1 MTIFA
6 LSSGPGISGVAI
18 VRISGPKAS
27 EVIRLLTGKEL
38 PEARRATLRKIN
50 NINTSELIDEGIIIW
65 FPGPQ
70 SYTGE
75 DMAEIHVH
83 GGKAVIL
90 ALQREISNIK
100 NCRLAEPGEFTKL
113 AFQNG
118 KINLLKA
125 ESIADLISAETEI
138 QRLQALKIMKG
149 KSSEKFNQLRE
160 KLLKLLSFIEAKI
173 DFPEEDLP
181 EENLRR
187 IKQDSIN
194 VLNDINKILNDQKVG
209 EIIREGF
216 KIAIVG
222 PTNAGKSSLLNNL
235 SNREV
240 AIVSEIAGTTR
251 DVVETHLN
259 IDGYP
264 VIISD
269 TAGIRDS
276 KKTIEKSG
284 INKMFEKLEEVH
296 RIIIVL
302 SPDSIKI
309 DSVNKLTTLINKRSS
324 KEMVI
329 VFNKSDL
336 NESEKGFCIWKDK
349 IPELRK
355 LKSITIS
362 CKNNFDNNNMLKKLY
377 KFIYTNLLSVDTNSD
392 DYYFSEVRQIEC
404 LKKITEN
411 LQMAIK
417 HIEALELSSK
427 FLRDAI
433 SELDNLYGKHDHENE
448 LEIIFNNFCI
458 GK

>member
-1 MTIFA
+1 MTIYA

-18 VRISGPKAS
+18 IRISGSEAS
-27 EVIRLLTGKEL
+27 KIVISLTGKEI
-38 PEARRATLRKIN
+38 PKPRVATLRKIN

-83 GGKAVIL
+83 GGKAVVL
-90 ALQREISNIK
+90 ALQKEISKIE

-138 QRLQALKIMKG
+138 QRLQAVKIVKG
-149 KSSEKFNQLRE
+149 KSSEKFNELRN
-160 KLLKLLSFIEAKI
+160 KLLKILSFIEAKI
-173 DFPEEDLP
+173 DFPDEDIP
-181 EENLRR
+181 EENLNK
-187 IKQDSIN
+187 IKQDSLY
-194 VLNDINKILNDQKVG
+194 VLNEVNKILNDQKVG

-269 TAGIRDS
+269 TAGIRES
-276 KKTIEKSG
+276 KDEIEKKGIRLSLKKAENADLKLVVVDAKSIDLSG
-284 INKMFEKLEEVH
+284 FLNDLLKNDAILV
-296 RIIIVL
+296 V
-302 SPDSIKI
+302 
-309 DSVNKLTTLINKRSS
+309 
-324 KEMVI
+324 
-329 VFNKSDL
+329 NKSDL
-336 NESEKGFCIWKDK
+336 IKDK
-349 IPELRK
+349 LDPEILKLNHVLISLKDNSNIDELIKKIKNYLR
-355 LKSITIS
+355 
-362 CKNNFDNNNMLKKLY
+362 D
-377 KFIYTNLLSVDTNSD
+377 KFITEEDILITRERHRQHLKQCVDHLKNFLDKNS
-392 DYYFSEVRQIEC
+392 
-404 LKKITEN
+404 KKDFDKAAED
-411 LQMAIK
+411 
-417 HIEALELSSK
+417 
-427 FLRDAI
+427 LRLATRHLGMI
-433 SELDNLYGKHDHENE
+433 VGKVDVE
-448 LEIIFNNFCI
+448 EILGSIFNDFCI